1 MASDVIYKTPAEII
15 PYEADFT
22 DLLPDDTALAS
33 TSTVTAVDDSNTDAS
48 ATVISG
54 ATESGMIESFNIIAG
69 TDGRDYTFTVT
80 GIGLT
85 TAAKREIIVEV
96 RVRSKLQGAL

>member
-1 MASDVIYKTPAEII
+1 MATDVIYKTPAEII
-15 PYEADFT
+15 PYDADFT
-22 DLLPDDTALAS
+22 DLLPDDTSITAA
-33 TSTVTAVDDSNTDAS
+33 STVTAVDDANTDAS

-69 TDGRDYTFTVT
+69 TDGRDYIFTVT
-80 GIGLT
+80 GIGNT
-85 TAAKREIIVEV
+85 TTAKREIIVEV